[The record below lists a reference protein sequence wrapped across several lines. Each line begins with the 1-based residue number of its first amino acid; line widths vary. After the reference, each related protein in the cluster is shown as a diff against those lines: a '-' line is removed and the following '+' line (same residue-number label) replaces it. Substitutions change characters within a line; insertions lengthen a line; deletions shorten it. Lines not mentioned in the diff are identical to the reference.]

1 MTLVTGEE
9 VSAQTL
15 LTDDGRPGYDE
26 VLLTTGVRPR
36 SVALPGAG
44 EPGAPAVHAY
54 DDVVLGHVDVGP
66 RVAVIGAGGVGV
78 DVAEA
83 LAAGT
88 ERPDGTPET
97 QEHWRAR
104 WGVALTSQ
112 TPGQLAKPAAA
123 HPGREVHLLQRSPG
137 PIGVRLRP
145 TTGWVHRAELRRHG
159 VHLHSG
165 VTYEGLGLDGLRVTA
180 PSPEDPETRVA
191 LTLDVTDVVVCAG
204 QESETDLVGDLVAA
218 GYAPESVRLIGGA
231 AEAREL
237 DAYRAMDHAVRAVQ
251 G

>member
-1 MTLVTGEE
+1 
-9 VSAQTL
+9 
-15 LTDDGRPGYDE
+15 
-26 VLLTTGVRPR
+26 VRFR
-36 SVALPGAG
+36 S
-44 EPGAPAVHAY
+44 
-54 DDVVLGHVDVGP
+54 
-66 RVAVIGAGGVGV
+66 
-78 DVAEA
+78 
-83 LAAGT
+83 
-88 ERPDGTPET
+88 
-97 QEHWRAR
+97 AR

-123 HPGREVHLLQRSPG
+123 DPGREVHLLQRSPG

-204 QESETDLVGDLVAA
+204 QESETDLVEDLVAA
-218 GYAPESVRLIGGA
+218 GYAPEAVRLIGGA

>member
-1 MTLVTGEE
+1 
-9 VSAQTL
+9 
-15 LTDDGRPGYDE
+15 
-26 VLLTTGVRPR
+26 
-36 SVALPGAG
+36 
-44 EPGAPAVHAY
+44 
-54 DDVVLGHVDVGP
+54 
-66 RVAVIGAGGVGV
+66 VIGAGGVGV

-104 WGVALTSQ
+104 WGVALTSE

-123 HPGREVHLLQRSPG
+123 RPGREVHLLQRSPG
-137 PIGVRLRP
+137 PIGARLRP
-145 TTGWVHRAELRRHG
+145 TTGWVHRAELRQHG

-165 VTYEGLGLDGLRVTA
+165 VTYEGVGPDGLRVTA
-180 PSPEDPETRVA
+180 PSPEDPEARVA

-204 QESETDLVGDLVAA
+204 QVSETDLVEDLVAA
-218 GYAPESVRLIGGA
+218 GYAPEAVRLIGGA